1 MAFLKTVSFWQI
13 IIYSIG
19 VIVGTGIYTLIGIG
33 AGIAGNLLWLS
44 FIIAGII
51 ASLTALS
58 YAKLSSLFV
67 KESAESFYAQRA
79 FGSKKISFLVGYLS
93 LIVWVFSGATVA
105 WGLAAYAKAITPI
118 APLFIAI
125 GSIIIISIINFLGVQ
140 KSVMVNNL
148 LTIITILGLFV
159 LIIFGI
165 PFIGQVNFLDGI
177 DGTNLI
183 ENSFSLSNSIFSAA
197 ALIFFAFLGFEGIV
211 NISEETKNPKK
222 SIPKAILLSLFFVT
236 ILYVLI
242 SMIAVSVIPPTELY
256 NATLST
262 STSEGPLAL
271 VAESILFPGA
281 GLILT
286 LIAFCAIGSTLIVI
300 LNVSS
305 RIVYGLSKQNLA
317 PKMFEYLNPKTNTP
331 TVAILLITI
340 LTCLFALIGN
350 IELLSSL
357 CTMGIFL
364 LFGIINISVIFI
376 QRELTPFEYNKPL
389 INKENILPLLGA
401 AFCFFMLLTQYWK
414 TTLVFGIE
422 LPLIALLIIA
432 LLIGRILYFLFV
444 DRK

>member
-1 MAFLKTVSFWQI
+1 MVFQKTVSFWQI
-13 IIYSIG
+13 VTYSVG
-19 VIVGTGIYTLIGIG
+19 VIVGTGIYTLIGVG

-44 FIIAGII
+44 FIVAGII

-58 YAKLSSLFV
+58 YAKLSSLFA
-67 KESAESFYAQRA
+67 KEGAESFYAQRA

-93 LIVWVFSGATVA
+93 LIVWVFSAATVA

-118 APLFIAI
+118 DPLSIAI
-125 GSIIIISIINFLGVQ
+125 GAIILLSIVNFLGVQ
-140 KSVMVNNL
+140 KSILVNNIF
-148 LTIITILGLFV
+148 TIITLLGLFAI
-159 LIIFGI
+159 IIFGL
-165 PFIGQVNFLDGI
+165 PFIGQINLLEGLDGM
-177 DGTNLI
+177 NPI

-197 ALIFFAFLGFEGIV
+197 ALIFFAFLGFEGIA

-222 SIPKAILLSLFFVT
+222 NIPKAILLSLFFVT

-242 SMIAVSVIPPTELY
+242 AMVAVSAVPPTELY

-271 VAESILFPGA
+271 VAEQVLFPGA

-317 PKMFEYLNPKTNTP
+317 PKMFEYLHPKTNTP
-331 TVAILLITI
+331 ITAILLTT
-340 LTCLFALIGN
+340 LLACLFSLVGN
-350 IELLSSL
+350 LQLLGSL

-376 QRELTPFEYNKPL
+376 QKEFTPFGFDKSL
-389 INKENILPLLGA
+389 INRENILPLLGA
-401 AFCFFMLLTQYWK
+401 GFCFFMLLTQYWK
-414 TTLVFGIE
+414 TNLIFGVE
-422 LPLIALLIIA
+422 LPLIALLVIA
-432 LLIGRILYFLFV
+432 LIIGRVLYFFFI